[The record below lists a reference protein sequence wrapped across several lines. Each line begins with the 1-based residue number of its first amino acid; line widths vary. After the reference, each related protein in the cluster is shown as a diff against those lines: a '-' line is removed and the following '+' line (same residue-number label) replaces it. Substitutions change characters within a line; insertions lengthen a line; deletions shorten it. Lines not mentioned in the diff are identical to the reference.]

1 MIDKILLFANASL
14 ILLFGVYLS
23 AAFAGIRFTRKNIL
37 ICFILCLFSGA
48 LQIGTYVMFSEAVVW
63 KIYPLISHLPLFLL
77 LYVVYRQRAVTAIA
91 SICTAYLCCQP
102 SKWFGILA
110 FHLTQSTYI
119 DRLVRI
125 CVLILV
131 FIIVFSLFADSIFK
145 IFSKDTRSVCIFG
158 ITPVVY
164 YIFDYASEIYTNLW
178 ASHIQVAAEFLSFF
192 LSITFLIFC
201 LVYYREYE
209 QKTDSERK
217 EKMIQLIVEEQKKEL
232 EAVKRS
238 EHEIRLLRHDLRFFL
253 LNLSMCIEN
262 EDKATAKKMI
272 SSFIDS
278 IETTTLNTY
287 CQNPTL
293 NYIISAFAERCRKL
307 QFELVCQIDV
317 ADVACDEIMLS
328 TIISNGL
335 DNAINAQELIPVQE
349 RKIYLMLKNANGKL
363 LLSIKNTMKEKPVF
377 VNDMPISTKNGHGYG
392 TQSITYLT
400 ERLGGCCQFTTE
412 GNYFILRV
420 II

>member
-14 ILLFGVYLS
+14 ILLFDVYLS
-23 AAFAGIRFTRKNIL
+23 AAFAGIRFTSKNIL
-37 ICFILCLFSGA
+37 ICFILCVFSGA
-48 LQIGTYVMFSEAVVW
+48 LQIGTYVIFSEAVVW

-77 LYVVYRQRAVTAIA
+77 LFVGYRQKAVTAIV
-91 SICTAYLCCQP
+91 SICTTYFCCQP

-110 FHLTQSTYI
+110 LSLTQSTYVE
-119 DRLVRI
+119 RLVRI
-125 CVLILV
+125 CTLILV
-131 FIIVFSLFADSIFK
+131 FIIVFLLFADYMSR

-164 YIFDYASEIYTNLW
+164 YIFDYACEIYTNLW
-178 ASHIQVAAEFLSFF
+178 TSHIQVAAEFLSFF
-192 LSITFLIFC
+192 LSITFLTFC

-217 EKMIQLIVEEQKKEL
+217 EQIIHLIVEEQKKEL
-232 EAVKRS
+232 ETVKRS

-262 EDKATAKKMI
+262 EDKTTAQKMI
-272 SSFIDS
+272 SSFIDR
-278 IETTTLNTY
+278 IEATTINTY

-293 NYIISAFAERCRKL
+293 NYIISTFAERCRKL
-307 QFELVCQIDV
+307 QFELECQIDV
-317 ADVACDEIMLS
+317 VSIACDEIMLS

-335 DNAINAQELIPVQE
+335 DNAINAQELLPIPE
-349 RKIYLMLKNANGKL
+349 RKIYLMLKNTNGKL
-363 LLSIKNTMKEKPVF
+363 LLSIKNPIKEKPVF
-377 VNDMPISTKNGHGYG
+377 VNDIPVSTKNGHGYG

-400 ERLGGCCQFTTE
+400 ERLGGRCQFTTE